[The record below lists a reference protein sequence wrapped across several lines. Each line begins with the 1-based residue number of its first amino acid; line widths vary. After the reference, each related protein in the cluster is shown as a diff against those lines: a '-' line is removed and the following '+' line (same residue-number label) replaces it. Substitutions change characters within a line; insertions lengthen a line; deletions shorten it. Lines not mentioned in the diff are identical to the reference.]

1 MGKTKK
7 RAGFF
12 LPLEPRWNTKYQK
25 FVKSKDIR
33 KLPSKKYPQHNQK
46 SCCIWS
52 ALKEKQP
59 ALFFP
64 GVWQVCSFPTA
75 ACCCR
80 VYFFSPM
87 AAKGW
92 AHPESRCPVPGADV
106 LVLGKQRCWHCPCQP
121 TSLRAPSPIRT
132 TAQTHPASPRILC
145 LCRNAGEQPRRDG
158 FITYSWAIL
167 TNLTTE
173 EGGEWNVWADCC
185 KLPGSGYKLKKLSEI
200 KREA

>member
-121 TSLRAPSPIRT
+121 TSLRAPSRYAQPHRRT
-132 TAQTHPASPRILC
+132 QHPRVFYASAEMLVNSHAEMVS
-145 LCRNAGEQPRRDG
+145 LHTLEQ
-158 FITYSWAIL
+158 F
-167 TNLTTE
+167 
-173 EGGEWNVWADCC
+173 
-185 KLPGSGYKLKKLSEI
+185 
-200 KREA
+200 